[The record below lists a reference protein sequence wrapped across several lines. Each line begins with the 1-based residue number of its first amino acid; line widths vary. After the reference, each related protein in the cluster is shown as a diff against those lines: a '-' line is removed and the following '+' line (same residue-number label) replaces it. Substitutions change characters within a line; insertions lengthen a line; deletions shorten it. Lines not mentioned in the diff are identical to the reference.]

1 MANKK
6 TPPTLSILQSGIEEL
21 QITLKSLV
29 RQINDRFNKVDNT
42 FSKLEIRMDKR
53 FNEQDDKFVAWKN
66 ELFTKI
72 DNSYAKPIKDLQDED
87 AAAEFKLEDHEDR
100 ISKLEKSGKF
110 LAA

>member
-1 MANKK
+1 
-6 TPPTLSILQSGIEEL
+6 
-21 QITLKSLV
+21 
-29 RQINDRFNKVDNT
+29 
-42 FSKLEIRMDKR
+42 MDKR

-87 AAAEFKLEDHEDR
+87 AAAEFRLEDHEDR